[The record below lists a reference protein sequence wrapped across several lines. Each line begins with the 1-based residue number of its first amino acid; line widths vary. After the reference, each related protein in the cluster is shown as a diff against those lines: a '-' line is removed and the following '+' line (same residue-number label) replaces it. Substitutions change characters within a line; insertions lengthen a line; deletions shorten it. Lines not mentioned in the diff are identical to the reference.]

1 MWNLNSS
8 SSHDDTILIWDF
20 LDADKD
26 NDDSQNND
34 VSFFYNYIIIWNLSQ
49 FFYIAQALDLILNF
63 L

>member
-1 MWNLNSS
+1 MISFNNFYPFS

-34 VSFFYNYIIIWNLSQ
+34 VS
-49 FFYIAQALDLILNF
+49 
-63 L
+63 